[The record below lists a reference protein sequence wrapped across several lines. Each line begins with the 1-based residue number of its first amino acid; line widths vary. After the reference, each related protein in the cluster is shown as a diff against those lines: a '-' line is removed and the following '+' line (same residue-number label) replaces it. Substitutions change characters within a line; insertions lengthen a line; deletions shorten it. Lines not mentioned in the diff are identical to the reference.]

1 MCSLN
6 RIFTSLRAV
15 KIGCISTIKINKF
28 ILYCLRFALS
38 LQQVYGLV
46 TGKTIKCEEKGI
58 MMKKLIDMFMG
69 LLVLCLM
76 NSCAQTLTTEGDVAY
91 TEGHNYFVRNDVT
104 EVPTMITTQE
114 QFERYFGMAAVMGK
128 NGMPTAIDFAK
139 QYVIAAVMPLTDIQ
153 TEMSVHSLKQK
164 GDTIVF
170 TYRVKRGEQQ
180 SYTMRP
186 MLMIVVDNKY
196 KGVVKMVEEDF

>member
-1 MCSLN
+1 
-6 RIFTSLRAV
+6 
-15 KIGCISTIKINKF
+15 
-28 ILYCLRFALS
+28 
-38 LQQVYGLV
+38 
-46 TGKTIKCEEKGI
+46 
-58 MMKKLIDMFMG
+58 MMKKLINMFMG

-128 NGMPTAIDFAK
+128 NGMPTAIDFTK

-153 TEMSVHSLKQK
+153 TEMSAHSLKQK

-196 KGVVKMVEEDF
+196 KGVVKAVEEDY

>member
-1 MCSLN
+1 
-6 RIFTSLRAV
+6 
-15 KIGCISTIKINKF
+15 
-28 ILYCLRFALS
+28 
-38 LQQVYGLV
+38 
-46 TGKTIKCEEKGI
+46 
-58 MMKKLIDMFMG
+58 MMKKLIDMFLG

-91 TEGHNYFVRNDVT
+91 TEGRNYFVRNDVK

-128 NGMPTAIDFAK
+128 NGEPTAIDFAK

-196 KGVVKMVEEDF
+196 KGVVKMVEEDY

>member
-1 MCSLN
+1 
-6 RIFTSLRAV
+6 
-15 KIGCISTIKINKF
+15 
-28 ILYCLRFALS
+28 
-38 LQQVYGLV
+38 
-46 TGKTIKCEEKGI
+46 
-58 MMKKLIDMFMG
+58 MG

-114 QFERYFGMAAVMGK
+114 QFERYFGM
-128 NGMPTAIDFAK
+128 PTAIDFTK

-153 TEMSVHSLKQK
+153 TEMSAHSLKQK

-196 KGVVKMVEEDF
+196 KGVVKAVEEDY

>member
-1 MCSLN
+1 
-6 RIFTSLRAV
+6 
-15 KIGCISTIKINKF
+15 
-28 ILYCLRFALS
+28 
-38 LQQVYGLV
+38 
-46 TGKTIKCEEKGI
+46 
-58 MMKKLIDMFMG
+58 MG

-76 NSCAQTLTTEGDVAY
+76 NSCAQTLATEGDVAY

-104 EVPTMITTQE
+104 EVPTMITTQEQFETTQE

-164 GDTIVF
+164 GDTLVF

-196 KGVVKMVEEDF
+196 KGEVKVVEEDY